1 MDYSAEVRRRFEAP
15 ARAGDF
21 PRAAPGVVSA
31 SAEDRSLNV
40 WVRFQVQVG
49 TGSIAGV
56 RFSVFG
62 CPHTVAAADWIAERL
77 TGAPV
82 DALRCVDLSAV
93 VEALAI
99 PRDKVGKLLRIEDAL
114 AGCADR
120 IESAAKGS
128 E

>member
-15 ARAGDF
+15 IRAGEF
-21 PRAAPGVVSA
+21 PPGTASVVTAA
-31 SAEDRSLNV
+31 AEDRSLNV
-40 WVRFQVQVG
+40 WVRFQVQARAG
-49 TGSIAGV
+49 TIAEL

-62 CPHTVAAADWIAERL
+62 CPHTVAAADWIAEQL

-82 DALRCVDLSAV
+82 GMLRHVDLAAV
-93 VEALAI
+93 TRALAI
-99 PRDKVGKLLRIEDAL
+99 PRDKLGKLLRIEDAL
-114 AGCADR
+114 VACADL

>member
-15 ARAGDF
+15 ARAGEF
-21 PRAAPGVVSA
+21 PSGASGVVTA

-40 WVRFQVQVG
+40 WVRFQVQAR
-49 TGSIAGV
+49 TGNIADL

-62 CPHTVAAADWIAERL
+62 CPHTIAAADWIAERL
-77 TGAPV
+77 QGAPV
-82 DALRCVDLSAV
+82 AALRRLDLPAAAR
-93 VEALAI
+93 ALAI
-99 PRDKVGKLLRIEDAL
+99 PRDKAGKLLLIEDAL

-120 IESAAKGS
+120 IESSAKGS

>member
-15 ARAGDF
+15 VRAGEF
-21 PRAAPGVVSA
+21 PPAAPGVVSA
-31 SAEDRSLNV
+31 SSEDRSLNV
-40 WVRFQVQVG
+40 WVRFQVQASA
-49 TGSIAGV
+49 GSIADV

-77 TGAPV
+77 RGEPV
-82 DALRCVDLSAV
+82 GALRCVDLAAAA
-93 VEALAI
+93 EALAI
-99 PRDKVGKLLRIEDAL
+99 PRDKIGRLLRIEDAL